1 MSTVATGYGFKPLN
15 LIGGQSFN
23 GGIIREYKVSQNNA
37 AAIFNGDLVRLTQLN
52 SIDGQPAAV
61 VTTSPVAI
69 KIPATSADA
78 TAGIVGVGVGA
89 RYVNGATKQPIWQQ
103 YLPANAVTNSV
114 SGTEVWVQVLDDP
127 DQLYQIKGSAAL
139 GTFNSG
145 TAGSGWPGAVGKNA
159 AIGFGSGGNTSFGT
173 SSFNLVVGSN
183 GASLAATSTLALRIV
198 DVVRGTES
206 DDYPE
211 FVVKLNVGVHSYYN
225 SLGV

>member
-1 MSTVATGYGFKPLN
+1 MSTVATGYGLKPQN
-15 LIGGQSFN
+15 LIGGQAFN
-23 GGIIREYKVSQNNA
+23 GGVIREYKVAANNS
-37 AAIFNGDLVRLTQLN
+37 AAIFNGDLVVL
-52 SIDGQPAAV
+52 SSAGQPSAV
-61 VTTSPVAI
+61 ASTSPVAI

-78 TAGIVGVGVGA
+78 TAGIVGVCVGS
-89 RYVNGATKQPIWQQ
+89 RFVNSATKQPVWYN

-114 SGTEVWVQVLDDP
+114 SGTEVFVQVMDDP
-127 DQLYQIKGSAAL
+127 DALFQIKGSAAL

-145 TAGSGWPGAVGKNA
+145 TAGSGWPGAIGKNA
-159 AIGFGSGGNTSFGT
+159 ALGFGSGGNTTTGI

-183 GASLAATSTLALRIV
+183 GGSLATTSTLALRIV

-211 FVVKLNVGVHSYYN
+211 FIVKLNVGVHSYYN